1 MKTTTRI
8 RFQTE
13 TPSKVPYA
21 LCCAY
26 FGGLD
31 EDHAAGVRA
40 LEFGDPEVKVFRTHG
55 VPYIDQ
61 ARAILAAA
69 AMDHLPDEAVLVS
82 LDHDIVF
89 HPLSVPTLVEACA
102 TGPYDVLAVPYSMR
116 KEGGGI
122 IGFPSVPR
130 GTGKTT
136 DKPFD
141 LKCYE
146 AGGQYDAF
154 GCGMG
159 FTAIRMRVFREL
171 AKTMPRVRC
180 GATTIVYPFFALEL
194 ERDHSVTPEGESIGF
209 YHGEDVSFCRRVT
222 AAGFRVGLD
231 TTHRIGHK
239 GAKIFSLE
247 DCVFQVPLARNL
259 TMQLVAPDDPSFE
272 FRAQPAPLKT
282 GAP

>member
-1 MKTTTRI
+1 MTTRPK
-8 RFQTE
+8 FSTE

-21 LCCAY
+21 MCCAY
-26 FGGLD
+26 FGGID

-40 LEFGDPEVKVFRTHG
+40 LEFGDPEVKVWKTHG

-69 AMDHLPDEAVLVS
+69 AMQSLPDEAVLVS

-89 HPLSVPTLVEACA
+89 HPASIPLLVERCA

-122 IGFPSVPR
+122 IGFPSMPL
-130 GTGKTT
+130 GL
-136 DKPFD
+136 DKPFE

-146 AGGQYDAF
+146 SGGLYDAF

-171 AKTMPRVRC
+171 AKTMQRVRC
-180 GATTIVYPFFALEL
+180 GTKTIVHPFFALEL
-194 ERDHSVTPEGESIGF
+194 EPNHTKTPEGEAIGF
-209 YHGEDVSFCRRVT
+209 YHGEDVSFCRRAT
-222 AAGFRVGLD
+222 AAGFKVGID
-231 TTHRIGHK
+231 TEHRIGHK
-239 GAKIFSLE
+239 GAKIFALE
-247 DCVFQVPLARNL
+247 DCVYMVPLARNL
-259 TMQLVAPDDPSFE
+259 TMQLLVPENPAEFN
-272 FRAQPAPLKT
+272 FRAAAAPERRQEE
-282 GAP
+282 A